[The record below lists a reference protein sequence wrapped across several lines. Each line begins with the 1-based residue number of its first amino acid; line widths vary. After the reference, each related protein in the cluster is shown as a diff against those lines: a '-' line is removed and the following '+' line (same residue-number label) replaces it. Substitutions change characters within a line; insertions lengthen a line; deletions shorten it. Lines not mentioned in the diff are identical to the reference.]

1 MLLCDRL
8 AGILLLPATRNH
20 VACSSSQQER
30 AEHPTTF
37 AMLEEQTFAP
47 GFSSMSCQA
56 CQLVGI
62 RAAIQ
67 FISSTSSEQRTHMHV
82 SSVTTAREPFSPQF
96 PFSQRVR
103 SMKSVPFA
111 LLRAEKV
118 GVFQTHETLCDED
131 SLVAD
136 AAV

>member
-1 MLLCDRL
+1 
-8 AGILLLPATRNH
+8 
-20 VACSSSQQER
+20 
-30 AEHPTTF
+30 
-37 AMLEEQTFAP
+37 
-47 GFSSMSCQA
+47 
-56 CQLVGI
+56 
-62 RAAIQ
+62 
-67 FISSTSSEQRTHMHV
+67 MHV

-103 SMKSVPFA
+103 SMKSVLFP

-136 AAV
+136 VGV